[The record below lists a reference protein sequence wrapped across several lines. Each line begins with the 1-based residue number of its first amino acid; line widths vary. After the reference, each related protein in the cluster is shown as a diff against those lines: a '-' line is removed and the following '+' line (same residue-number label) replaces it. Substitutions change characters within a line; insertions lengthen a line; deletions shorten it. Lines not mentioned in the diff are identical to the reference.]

1 MKYKRDHLAR
11 VLKSDAQVWE
21 KMTYA
26 PFAFSLIPLPIE
38 KRVAEE
44 MKALCEREGHQATN
58 FNCYRKPFS
67 EEYHEKVRND
77 ILGALHRGE
86 ATEKEVVSI
95 VRRNANMVHQVL
107 MSLLEEGIAYRH
119 RNGTGWGAQIP
130 YRWGLVEQR
139 KAG

>member
-1 MKYKRDHLAR
+1 M
-11 VLKSDAQVWE
+11 
-21 KMTYA
+21 
-26 PFAFSLIPLPIE
+26 FSCDGKLFSGE
-38 KRVAEE
+38 
-44 MKALCEREGHQATN
+44 
-58 FNCYRKPFS
+58 YRG
-67 EEYHEKVRND
+67 KVRND
-77 ILGALHRGE
+77 ILGALHRRE